1 MTLEHEDVD
10 NLLDMAKHESH
21 LLNAGEKF
29 VLRDL
34 FKGYQWDRINDT
46 DRRLVG
52 KRFWDY
58 VHHEVEHIEP
68 LDKSDL
74 DQQKY
79 KRK

>member
-34 FKGYQWDRINDT
+34 FKGYQWDRISDT
-46 DRRLVG
+46 NKKSVS
-52 KRFWDY
+52 KKFWDY
-58 VHHEVEHIEP
+58 VHESEHIDAHDAE
-68 LDKSDL
+68 K
-74 DQQKY
+74 QEYAK
-79 KRK
+79 K